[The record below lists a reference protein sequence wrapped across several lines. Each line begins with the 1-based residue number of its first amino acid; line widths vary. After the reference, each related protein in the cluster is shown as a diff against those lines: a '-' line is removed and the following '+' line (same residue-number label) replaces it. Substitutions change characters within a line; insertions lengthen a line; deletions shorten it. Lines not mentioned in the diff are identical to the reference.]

1 MRDKIISDD
10 PFSLGYVPDQYKT
23 QQMCDKAVDDC
34 LAALKFVPYWF
45 VTSKMIKKLFTALY
59 ADQNILY
66 FDEDF
71 GNVVFNFNEI
81 GILNIDLNCINLG
94 DNNVDGNDP
103 DTVNHVRLLFWHIKF
118 EKCKALKKIN

>member
-45 VTSKMIKKLFTALY
+45 VTSKMIK
-59 ADQNILY
+59 
-66 FDEDF
+66 
-71 GNVVFNFNEI
+71 
-81 GILNIDLNCINLG
+81 
-94 DNNVDGNDP
+94 
-103 DTVNHVRLLFWHIKF
+103 
-118 EKCKALKKIN
+118 